1 MTAKLWRHCKVV
13 CRRLLIF
20 DRFDRRKEK
29 ASHRRFSNLCCR
41 RVLGFGE
48 LHVIPRTRLKESGLT
63 CLSLL
68 SAMICNESLRH

>member
-29 ASHRRFSNLCCR
+29 VSHRRFSNLCCR
-41 RVLGFGE
+41 RVLVSVSYTLFRE
-48 LHVIPRTRLKESGLT
+48 RD
-63 CLSLL
+63 
-68 SAMICNESLRH
+68 LRNLA